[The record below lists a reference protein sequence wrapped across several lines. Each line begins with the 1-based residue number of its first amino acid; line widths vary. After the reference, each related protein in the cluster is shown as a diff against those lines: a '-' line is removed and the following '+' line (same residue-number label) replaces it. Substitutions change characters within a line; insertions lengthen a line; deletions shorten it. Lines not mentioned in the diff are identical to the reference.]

1 MKEIEFDVSGGEKR
15 VGYTV
20 NCADASVD
28 AITSASWLQV
38 RVDSSL
44 FTITAGENTGSDRRA
59 YVIPTLNGEYC
70 DTSTNKLSVFQKG
83 VSTGCSTT
91 LVISGL
97 KNDDKAAIDWGD
109 ETTSENKK
117 NGTYRHRYTSGD
129 EHTVTVTAEGYNTA
143 TGTFICGSVTA
154 LTINMSGGGTEDVKI
169 LFTGLPNNLRT
180 GGLQVTGSTY
190 TAQFSLIHKTG
201 ALSGTLTA
209 DPRDAMTFRGQFT
222 LEGSG
227 GGSIYNECG
236 SEQGEIYAVT
246 SATWDVSTNT
256 LNVGMSKCTSTCSVV
271 FHVTNSTSSDVN
283 GSVEI
288 FYGQGTSRSFHFDVD
303 GLSPGSSKN
312 ITKALTSGQCG
323 QEINTAHFESPSL
336 NTPMNVHGSR
346 MLNDGTTVNLEIPN
360 SF

>member
-1 MKEIEFDVSGGEKR
+1 MKEINFDVTGGEKQIE
-15 VGYTV
+15 YTV
-20 NCADASVD
+20 NCADAVVN

-38 RVDSSL
+38 SVDSTM
-44 FTITAGENTGSDRRA
+44 FTITASENTSGDRRA
-59 YVIPTLNGEYC
+59 YIIPTLNGEYC
-70 DTSTNKLSVFQKG
+70 DTTANKLSVFQKG
-83 VSTGCSTT
+83 VSTGCSVT
-91 LVISGL
+91 LVITGL
-97 KNDDKAAIDWGD
+97 ENKDKATIDWGD
-109 ETTSENKK
+109 ETTSENKR

-129 EHTVTVTAEGYNTA
+129 EHTVTVTAEGYDTA
-143 TGTFICGSVTA
+143 TGTFICGNVTA
-154 LTINMSGGGTEDVKI
+154 LTINMDGGGTEDVKI
-169 LFTGLPNNLRT
+169 SFTGLPNDLRT

-190 TAQFSLIHKTG
+190 TAQFSLIYKTG

-209 DPRDAMTFRGQFT
+209 DQRDAMTFSGQFT

-256 LNVGMSKCTSTCSVV
+256 LNVGMSKCISTCSVI
-271 FHVTNSTSSDVN
+271 FHVTNNTSSDVN

-312 ITKALTSGQCG
+312 ITKALTSDQCG
-323 QEINTAHFESPSL
+323 QEINTAQFESPSL